1 MRMLQKVTSLIWKY
15 RAQLRSA
22 LTPAEAREKTVNDF
36 HRLYYDMG
44 PQGKTW
50 GDTKWFGIR
59 AGKCPLDLWLYQE
72 ILFDVKP
79 DLIIETGTAEGG
91 SALFMA
97 SMCDLLNR
105 GRVMTVDI
113 DDKPRPP
120 HPRVTY
126 LSGSSTSPSILAQFE
141 VARRSVSTCMVVLD
155 SDHSKAHVL
164 EELRLYKRFVSQESY
179 LIVEDTN
186 VNGHPVFPE
195 HGPGPTEAMDSFLSE
210 NREFAID
217 ESKHKFLLTFNPRGY
232 LKRTAP

>member
-1 MRMLQKVTSLIWKY
+1 MKMLQKITSLIWKY
-15 RAQLRSA
+15 RAQLRGA
-22 LTPAEAREKTVNDF
+22 LTPAEEREKTVDDF
-36 HRLYYDMG
+36 HRLYYDLG

-50 GDTKWFGIR
+50 GDTRWFGIR

-72 ILFDVKP
+72 ILFEVKP

-91 SALFMA
+91 SALFLA

-105 GRVMTVDI
+105 GHVMTVDI

-126 LSGSSTSPSILAQFE
+126 LAGSSTSPVIIAQFE
-141 VARRSVSTCMVVLD
+141 TARRSVSKCMVVLD

-164 EELRLYKRFVSQESY
+164 EELRLYKQFVSLDSY

-195 HGPGPTEAMDSFLSE
+195 HGPGPTEATNAFLAE
-210 NREFAID
+210 NREFVID

-232 LKRTAP
+232 LKRTAR